1 MKTRTKILIVVLFVV
16 VYTALIIVVMREERK
31 DGEIPDEYKDL
42 FGLRRKYYI
51 EVDYDKVISE
61 NEKEGDVAEGGL
73 RKREGRGQLRE
84 LSSQNHH

>member
-61 NEKEGDVAEGGL
+61 NEHLFDMKSKELAVDL
-73 RKREGRGQLRE
+73 KKFKREEEFYL
-84 LSSQNHH
+84 